1 MTPAERLPL
10 VKQAMRLL
18 VDKLT
23 EKDHVAIVIY
33 AGGSGLALKSTSGD
47 QKEKILRAL
56 EELQAGGSTNGAEGI
71 ELAYKVAAENFINGG
86 VNRVILATDGDFNIG
101 VTNQGDL
108 IRLIEAKAKT
118 GVFLSVLGVG
128 TDNLKDSTMQKLADK
143 GNGNY
148 AYLDSVDEAR
158 KVLVQQINGTL
169 MTIAK
174 DVKIQ
179 VEFNPARVAS
189 YRLIGYEKRLLRKE
203 DFNNDKVDAGEI
215 GAGHTVTALYEIVPA
230 GAGASDPATS
240 VPPVDPLKYGTNTTN
255 TTNGSGEMVTVKLR
269 HKKPDG
275 ETSEL
280 TERSFTDNGS
290 KFENAAP
297 DLKFAAAVAEF
308 GMLLRDSQYKGK
320 GTFGAVIEWA
330 QEGKGRDTAGYR
342 AGFIE
347 MARKAQSLKPREG

>member
-1 MTPAERLPL
+1 
-10 VKQAMRLL
+10 
-18 VDKLT
+18 
-23 EKDHVAIVIY
+23 
-33 AGGSGLALKSTSGD
+33 
-47 QKEKILRAL
+47 
-56 EELQAGGSTNGAEGI
+56 
-71 ELAYKVAAENFINGG
+71 
-86 VNRVILATDGDFNIG
+86 
-101 VTNQGDL
+101 
-108 IRLIEAKAKT
+108 
-118 GVFLSVLGVG
+118 
-128 TDNLKDSTMQKLADK
+128 
-143 GNGNY
+143 
-148 AYLDSVDEAR
+148 
-158 KVLVQQINGTL
+158 

-215 GAGHTVTALYEIVPA
+215 GAGHTVTALYEVVPA
-230 GAGASDPATS
+230 GAGATDPAAS
-240 VPPVDPLKYGTNTTN
+240 VPPVDPLKYRTNTTKM
-255 TTNGSGEMVTVKLR
+255 TNGSGEMVTVKLR

-275 ETSEL
+275 EMSEL

-297 DLKFAAAVAEF
+297 DLKFSAAVAEF

-330 QEGKGRDTAGYR
+330 EEGKGRDTAGYR